1 MAEAKK
7 WCWVLTLFAQLESG
21 FRVGLGF
28 SSVFSKRLLSKFF
41 RVQILPSKDLYLS
54 KKRGANEMY
63 QSSQKNE
70 NTMFSSGNINAKSGF
85 VTEKHNLFFPNSSFS
100 NNDNGLGAKA
110 YIGNCQSGVGCK
122 V

>member
-1 MAEAKK
+1 V
-7 WCWVLTLFAQLESG
+7 VLGVNTICTAGVG
-21 FRVGLGF
+21 FPGGFGFLVGFLKAAF
-28 SSVFSKRLLSKFF
+28 
-41 RVQILPSKDLYLS
+41 VQIFSRPNFAFERPLFV
-54 KKRGANEMY
+54 KKNGEPNEMY